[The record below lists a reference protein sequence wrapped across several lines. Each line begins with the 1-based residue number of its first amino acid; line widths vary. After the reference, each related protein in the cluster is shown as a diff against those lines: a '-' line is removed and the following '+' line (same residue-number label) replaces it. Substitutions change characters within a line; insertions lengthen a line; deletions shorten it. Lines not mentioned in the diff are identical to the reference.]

1 MIKDYKPNSH
11 RSKEERSEVAG
22 EKRANPVVK
31 KGSVNV
37 KTNNARKFA
46 DIFVSG
52 DVDNVKDY
60 LLNDVVFPALK
71 KLLFDSIKDGA
82 EMLIFGKTGRGSR
95 TSSSNYVSYRSYSD
109 PRDRDYNNRDNR
121 SSNRFN
127 YENLVFDSK
136 GEAEAVLAQMCDILA
151 EYKIVRV
158 LDLYD
163 MCQMTPPYTSQN
175 YGWTN
180 LDRAETIRVRDG
192 YALKLP
198 KAMPID

>member
-1 MIKDYKPNSH
+1 MMQNYKPNSH
-11 RSKEERSEVAG
+11 RSKEEQSGSTG

-31 KGSVNV
+31 KGAV
-37 KTNNARKFA
+37 KVRTNNTRKFA
-46 DIFVSG
+46 DVFVSG
-52 DVDNVKDY
+52 DIDNVKDY

-95 TSSSNYVSYRSYSD
+95 TSTTNYVSYNYTGS
-109 PRDRDYNNRDNR
+109 RDRDYSRDNR
-121 SSNRFN
+121 SSNRFDF
-127 YENLVFDSK
+127 ENLVFDSK
-136 GEAEAVLAQMCDILA
+136 GEAEAVLTEMHAILA

-163 MCQMTPPYTSQN
+163 MCQRTPPYTSQN

-180 LDRAETIRVRDG
+180 LDRAETVRVREG
-192 YALKLP
+192 YILKLP

>member
-1 MIKDYKPNSH
+1 MIQNYKPNSH
-11 RSKEERSEVAG
+11 RSKEERHESAG

-31 KGSVNV
+31 KGAVNV
-37 KTNNARKFA
+37 KPNNARKFA
-46 DIFVSG
+46 DMFVSG
-52 DVDNVKDY
+52 DIDNVKDY

-82 EMLIFGKTGRGSR
+82 EMLIFGKTGRGGR
-95 TSSSNYVSYRSYSD
+95 SSSNSNYVSYRSYSD
-109 PRDRDYNNRDNR
+109 SRDRDYNRDSR
-121 SSNRFN
+121 STNRFN
-127 YENLVFDSK
+127 YEDLVFTSK
-136 GEAEAVLAQMCDILA
+136 GEAEAVLAKMCDILA

-163 MCQMTPPYTSQN
+163 LCEMTPPYTSQN

-180 LDRAETIRVRDG
+180 LDRAESIRVRDG